1 MPFGDYIELKFAITE
16 RYFYFKKVSPAR
28 RFFDRINYNKQ
39 SILVST
45 KNLGNF
51 GEKIAENYL
60 IKNGYKIL
68 DRNYEFRIFGSPLKG
83 EIDIIAKK
91 NDIISFVEVKTLQQT
106 QGGSFLP
113 EDKVDFQKQRK
124 LIKAAESWLMKKKI
138 PLDTQWQIDIIA
150 VEISQDNK
158 AKIRHLENAVY

>member
-1 MPFGDYIELKFAITE
+1 M
-16 RYFYFKKVSPAR
+16 
-28 RFFDRINYNKQ
+28 
-39 SILVST
+39 ST
-45 KNLGNF
+45 KNLGDF

-68 DRNYEFRIFGSPLKG
+68 DRNYEFRIFGSPQKG
-83 EIDIIAKK
+83 EIDIIAKQG
-91 NDIISFVEVKTLQQT
+91 DVIHFVEVKTLK
-106 QGGSFLP
+106 SADNFLP

-150 VEISQDNK
+150 VEIGQDDK
-158 AKIRHLENAVY
+158 SKIRHLENAVY